1 MIKRI
6 LLVAVL
12 LIMIFNGAA
21 YAAATDGEIIFRD
34 TLYGTAIGA
43 IIGTAVYLVEQKH
56 FAPNLAAG
64 ILVGS
69 VGGMVY
75 GFAETDSFIE
85 LENDEI
91 RFALPTPAVRREA
104 EGVLYSAS
112 LFRARF

>member
-1 MIKRI
+1 MVKRI

-12 LIMIFNGAA
+12 SIMIFEGAA
-21 YAAATDGEIIFRD
+21 YAARTDGEIIFRD

-56 FAPNLAAG
+56 FGPNLAAG

-75 GFAETDSFIE
+75 GFAETDSLIE
-85 LENDEI
+85 LKNDEI
-91 RFALPTPAVRREA
+91 KFALPTPTIRKE
-104 EGVLYSAS
+104 ENGILYSAS
-112 LFRARF
+112 ILKARF